1 MNITYQEYL
10 AEVRSIAK
18 NAIEE
23 AGEYEQDVYDT
34 AHEAVDGHQWIIYYA
49 YNDDVIRHSG
59 NPDAWQDC
67 YAMEYIGQLVVD
79 EGMQGAGRAS
89 LLCIV
94 SGRKRGGCR
103 TVRIA
108 TIHTKE
114 DRLPG
119 MVIPASIAL

>member
-10 AEVRSIAK
+10 AEVRSIAE

-34 AHEAVDGHQWIIYYA
+34 AYEAVDGHKWIIYYA

-79 EGMQGAGRAS
+79 EGMQGARAVQAYFALS
-89 LLCIV
+89 QDVNEEVAEQLESRPFTQKQI
-94 SGRKRGGCR
+94 GY
-103 TVRIA
+103 
-108 TIHTKE
+108 KE
-114 DRLPG
+114 W
-119 MVIPASIAL
+119 